1 MRPSDDSRLGETVPR
16 SARLPPSTPAATPRS
31 PRTPFRY
38 DQSKAEIIGVA
49 GEPRPL
55 ADVLHQPRQSQ
66 EYQEEPRQRQP
77 HSDDVRDPPQPSPR
91 AHSADRQQQLGHR
104 HPRRDDKASKSG
116 FFFGFGKGHKL
127 SDRPIVHQHS
137 NSRTENMS
145 RDSDRLALSKQN
157 TTHSGRQ
164 APCILSRIWCSL
176 PAWVPGLA
184 DPAYPR
190 GLVSS
195 CANSVACCI

>member
-1 MRPSDDSRLGETVPR
+1 
-16 SARLPPSTPAATPRS
+16 
-31 PRTPFRY
+31 
-38 DQSKAEIIGVA
+38 
-49 GEPRPL
+49 
-55 ADVLHQPRQSQ
+55 LHQPRQSR
-66 EYQEEPRQRQP
+66 EHEEEPRPRQP

-116 FFFGFGKGHKL
+116 FFFGFGKGHKS

-145 RDSDRLALSKQN
+145 RDSDRLALSKQS

-164 APCILSRIWCSL
+164 APCILSRIWCSFASL
-176 PAWVPGLA
+176 G
-184 DPAYPR
+184 PR
-190 GLVSS
+190 
-195 CANSVACCI
+195 ACRSRVCTWACFKLH